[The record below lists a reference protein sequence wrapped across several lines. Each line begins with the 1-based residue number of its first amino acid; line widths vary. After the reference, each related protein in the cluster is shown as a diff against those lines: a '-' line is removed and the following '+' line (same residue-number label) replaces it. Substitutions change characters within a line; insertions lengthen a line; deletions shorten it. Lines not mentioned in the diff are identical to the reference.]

1 MIAQQVLKK
10 KPRFKQNKTKLSA
23 GGQLQKK
30 RNKTRHAKNSRS
42 SKKKNTQKIW
52 LKKRKQNKARSKAKA
67 QGEAGEARE
76 RQVRRPLAGRGGPR
90 APARPPGLA
99 LGGGAPGWPPRGARA
114 TPHPGRGP
122 PPAPLSPKF
131 RTWTEL
137 GQRSMGLEWA
147 RRRRSCLVS
156 SFPQRSGGRG
166 LESSRW
172 TTRRREG
179 EGYRIPDARPSQ
191 AASRSE
197 GDVTS
202 A

>member
-1 MIAQQVLKK
+1 MIEQQVLKK
-10 KPRFKQNKTKLSA
+10 NPRFKQNKTFGWRTAPKKK
-23 GGQLQKK
+23 QTKQDTQKTRKKRWLQK
-30 RNKTRHAKNSRS
+30 RRQNKT
-42 SKKKNTQKIW
+42 
-52 LKKRKQNKARSKAKA
+52 RSKAKA

-76 RQVRRPLAGRGGPR
+76 RQVRRPLAGRGGTGAAPRPR
-90 APARPPGLA
+90 AWGGGARLAAAGPPPTPR
-99 LGGGAPGWPPRGARA
+99 LGGG
-114 TPHPGRGP
+114 HSV
-122 PPAPLSPKF
+122 LKL

-137 GQRSMGLEWA
+137 GQRSMGLERA
-147 RRRRSCLVS
+147 RRSCLVS
-156 SFPQRSGGRG
+156 SSPQGSGGRG

-179 EGYRIPDARPSQ
+179 EGCRIPDARPSQ